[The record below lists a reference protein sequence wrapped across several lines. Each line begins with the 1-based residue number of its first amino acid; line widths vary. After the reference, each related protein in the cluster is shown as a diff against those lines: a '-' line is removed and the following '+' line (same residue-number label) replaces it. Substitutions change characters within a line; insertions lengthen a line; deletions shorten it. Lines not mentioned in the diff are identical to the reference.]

1 MALTRAQKAAKA
13 AAAAAKAA
21 NPTET
26 DVSHD
31 PTPSPALSPTGP
43 KIKARDDELGPKIR
57 APVVHD
63 HAPVG
68 DNTRTVVVVC
78 KMPRGLLLQL
88 TEKIVQDQRVMGG
101 GIEKREVAM
110 RVGEQVRL
118 KPCVL
123 PFGTV
128 PNYPIVDGFSLTTIS
143 ADFWRQWYQQNEQF
157 SMLQEGL
164 LCAFDDQA
172 SATAYCKEYGKL
184 KHGLEPLAQSGDA
197 RTEQPNHPNV
207 TNLDIDTDAPK
218 ARN

>member
-13 AAAAAKAA
+13 AAAAAKAVETTTA
-21 NPTET
+21 ETEQ
-26 DVSHD
+26 
-31 PTPSPALSPTGP
+31 PATAASPTGP
-43 KIKARDDELGPKIR
+43 KIKPRDDASEMGSKIR

-63 HAPVG
+63 QAQAG
-68 DNTRTVVVVC
+68 ENTRTVVVVC
-78 KMPRGLLLQL
+78 KMPRGLYLQL
-88 TEKIVQDQRVMGG
+88 TEKVQQDVRVMGG
-101 GIEKREVAM
+101 GIEKRDVAM
-110 RVGEQVRL
+110 RVGDPVRL
-118 KPCVL
+118 RPCVL

-128 PNYPIVDGFSLTTIS
+128 PNYPIVEGFSLTHVD
-143 ADFWRQWYQQNEQF
+143 ANFWKQWYQQNPNF

-184 KHGLEPLAQSGDA
+184 NHGLEPLKQSGDP